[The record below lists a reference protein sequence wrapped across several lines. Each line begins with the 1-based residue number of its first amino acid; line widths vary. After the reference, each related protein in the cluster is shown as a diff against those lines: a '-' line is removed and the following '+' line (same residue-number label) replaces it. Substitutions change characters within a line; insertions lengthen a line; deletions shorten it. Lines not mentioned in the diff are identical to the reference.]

1 MRQFHN
7 VNIYLKYYV
16 FLPFSRS
23 TCPVQISDCVLSKP
37 SHEWHGRRHV
47 VYISLTTVNK
57 CCMSFFK
64 TKSGIIYNWPPY
76 QVKYNLNKNF
86 KALIS
91 LNQSSNLDNIN
102 FILELG
108 NKRNLAFISR
118 DFSNMKV
125 ESLHAMTNT
134 V

>member
-1 MRQFHN
+1 
-7 VNIYLKYYV
+7 
-16 FLPFSRS
+16 
-23 TCPVQISDCVLSKP
+23 
-37 SHEWHGRRHV
+37 
-47 VYISLTTVNK
+47 
-57 CCMSFFK
+57 MSFLK
-64 TKSGIIYNWPPY
+64 TKSGIIYSWLPY